1 LMRIFNTKVM
11 FYQKELAGLRSQFR
25 LESILKRIDSE
36 QISLVNKQAAIK
48 ATDPM
53 NILKRGFS
61 LVYKNDNQLV
71 KSIEMV
77 SPGESI
83 NTLMHDGM
91 INSKIERMQRK

>member
-1 LMRIFNTKVM
+1 M
-11 FYQKELAGLRSQFR
+11 FFQKEISGFRSRFR
-25 LESILKRIDSE
+25 LEAILKRIESE
-36 QISLVNKQAAIK
+36 QISLVNKLAAVK

-77 SPGESI
+77 STGESI

-91 INSKIERMQRK
+91 INSKIDRVQRK